1 MRINFLIFAMLHMS
15 VLFAI
20 ECSRDEAMKIET
32 MASTLHDWNAVY
44 NTYVQ
49 YGHCDDGAI
58 SEGFSESI
66 ARLLAEKWNSF
77 SVLNKLVQRNPKFKV
92 FVVKHIDDTVPNE
105 YLTKI
110 LFHTKHECP
119 PNMQILCNAINSAA
133 E

>member
-1 MRINFLIFAMLHMS
+1 MLHMS

-32 MASTLHDWNAVY
+32 MASTLHDWNAIY
-44 NTYVQ
+44 NAYIQ

-66 ARLLAEKWNSF
+66 GRLLAEKWDSF
-77 SVLNKLVQRNPKFKV
+77 SVLNKLVQRDPKFKV
-92 FVVKHIDDTVPNE
+92 FVVKHIDDTVPIG
-105 YLTKI
+105 YLTEI
-110 LFHTKHECP
+110 LLHTQKECP
-119 PNMQILCNAINSAA
+119 PDMHQLCIEINSAA